1 MNFPMISR
9 TSLAA
14 LLLAGTASA
23 QDIEVRQLGALDPL
37 EVQIADTPLESDL
50 WRASS
55 ADTARAAMTALPP
68 ADGPGY
74 TSPALAEL
82 AARVL
87 LSGGEPPEGGRGD
100 SALAALRTERA
111 LAAAGAPTVF
121 ALLERT
127 PQLERRPALARLHAE
142 LAFALGRGS
151 EGCRTANGLVD
162 GRDQPYWLRARA
174 FCHALE
180 GQDAAAE
187 LSVDLARAAE
197 PDAVFDTLLYAVTLE
212 QPVPPGIAIDT
223 GLEWALVHVAAN
235 GTHPDVDLSNA
246 PRWLRDVAELTAPPA
261 ELPGEWA
268 AALSAA
274 QEFEGG
280 ERIAAFDQLI
290 TQGQDRLIAGLALG
304 EWLRAA
310 RSQDRFLEAARRYG
324 GEVATIPVTEGTI
337 GFGGH
342 FTMAALM
349 AGDVRTAERWR
360 RALDDGPPAP
370 RFDPAPYDPA
380 KPNDYDPF
388 AEPEI
393 AEDRPQWQPPSPRY
407 LVALDTAI
415 AVAED
420 RIRRDTMGALLGAR
434 MESGEPALAGVAALA
449 ALGAPAPL
457 DYRLALLQAETGETN
472 NYLAGMEAA
481 DFAGA
486 RAETLLLAIA
496 ALSEGG
502 DSVSAQGLMRVC
514 AMLDRVGFRDMAL
527 KLILE
532 RIILEIA

>member
-1 MNFPMISR
+1 MISR

-14 LLLAGTASA
+14 LLLAGSASA

-37 EVQIADTPLESDL
+37 EVQIADTPLEFDL

-55 ADTARAAMTALPP
+55 ADTARAAIAALP
-68 ADGPGY
+68 ATDGPGY
-74 TSPALAEL
+74 RSPALAEL

-87 LSGGEPPEGGRGD
+87 LSGGEPPAGGRGD
-100 SALAALRTERA
+100 AALAALRAERA
-111 LAAAGAPTVF
+111 LAAAGAPTAF

-127 PQLERRPALARLHAE
+127 PQLERRPELARLHAE
-142 LAFALGRGS
+142 LAFALGRGH
-151 EGCRTANGLVD
+151 EGCRTANGLVE

-174 FCHALE
+174 FCHALNGE
-180 GQDAAAE
+180 DAAAE

-197 PDAVFDTLLYAVTLE
+197 PDPTFDTLIYAVTLE
-212 QPVPPGIAIDT
+212 QPVPAGIAVDS

-235 GTHPDVDLSNA
+235 GTHPDADLSDA
-246 PRWLRDVAELTAPPA
+246 PQWLRDVAELTAPAA
-261 ELPGEWA
+261 ELPDEWA

-280 ERIAAFDQLI
+280 ERSAAYDQLI
-290 TQGQDRLIAGLALG
+290 TQGQDRLVAGLALG

-310 RSQDRFLEAARRYG
+310 RTDGRFLQVARRYG
-324 GEVATIPVTEGTI
+324 EEVSTIPVTEGTI
-337 GFGGH
+337 EFGGH
-342 FTMAALM
+342 FAMAALL
-349 AGDVRTAERWR
+349 AGDIRTAQRWR
-360 RALDDGPPAP
+360 RALDDGPPVPDYATGLV
-370 RFDPAPYDPA
+370 DPT
-380 KPNDYDPF
+380 KPGEF
-388 AEPEI
+388 EEPLI
-393 AEDRPQWQPPSPRY
+393 ADDRPEWQPPSPRY

-415 AVAED
+415 TVAED
-420 RIRRDTMGALLGAR
+420 RIRRDSMEALLGAR
-434 MESGEPALAGVAALA
+434 MESGEPALGSVAALA

-457 DYRLALLQAETGETN
+457 DYRLALLEASTGETN

-486 RAETLLLAIA
+486 RAETLLLAAA

-527 KLILE
+527 KLVLE